1 MLGDCGLEAERLLAY
16 REMRGRSS
24 IEAGL
29 AFAAIAMSKLHSQA
43 RRDEMDAKNT
53 TSRHG
58 QAAPVTKHTGIRHL
72 FAAASYSLGGAKRL
86 IGEAAFR
93 HELIAFA
100 VAMAAFI
107 IADASLFQY
116 VAMAIL
122 FLLMMAF
129 EAINTA
135 IEEIVD
141 RVSPEISDM
150 GKHAKDL
157 GSFACL
163 CLILANATYAFYVV
177 FLARYLG

>member
-1 MLGDCGLEAERLLAY
+1 
-16 REMRGRSS
+16 
-24 IEAGL
+24 
-29 AFAAIAMSKLHSQA
+29 
-43 RRDEMDAKNT
+43 MDAKNT
-53 TSRHG
+53 TPRSG
-58 QAAPVTKHTGIRHL
+58 PTSPVHKHTGVRHL

-93 HELIAFA
+93 HELIAFGI
-100 VAMAAFI
+100 AMLAFV
-107 IADASLFQY
+107 IAGATLFQY

-141 RVSPEISDM
+141 RVSPEISEM

-163 CLILANATYAFYVV
+163 CLIVANGVYAFYVV
-177 FLARYLG
+177 FLARFMG

>member
-1 MLGDCGLEAERLLAY
+1 
-16 REMRGRSS
+16 
-24 IEAGL
+24 
-29 AFAAIAMSKLHSQA
+29 
-43 RRDEMDAKNT
+43 MDAKNT
-53 TSRHG
+53 SPRDG
-58 QAAPVTKHTGIRHL
+58 QTRPVDKHTGIRHF

-100 VAMAAFI
+100 VAMVAFV
-107 IADASLFQY
+107 IAGATFFQY

-141 RVSPEISDM
+141 RVSPEISEM

-163 CLILANATYAFYVV
+163 CVIVANCAYAFYVV
-177 FLARYLG
+177 FLARFLG